1 MQSSYSTWKSQ
12 PEKGFGGDAPKIKE
26 KQAYLY
32 NFFKIFEITNNQ
44 IKSWRSVGVV

>member
-12 PEKGFGGDAPKIKE
+12 LGKGFGGDAPKIKE

-32 NFFKIFEITNNQ
+32 NFFKILGIFAKNLGF
-44 IKSWRSVGVV
+44 SSLD